1 MRDEERNR
9 HFVTASPR
17 HSTPDTRHL
26 LRMDT
31 IFISDLRLDI
41 LIGVYDWERRVPQTV
56 QLDLEIGIPDASR
69 PRSDR
74 IRETIDYAKVI
85 ARIKES
91 LQENRFLLVERLAE
105 HLAGLVMTEFRAP
118 WVKVSVSKLAV
129 EKDVKR
135 VGITIERG
143 SKS

>member
-1 MRDEERNR
+1 
-9 HFVTASPR
+9 
-17 HSTPDTRHL
+17 
-26 LRMDT
+26 MDT
-31 IFISDLRLDI
+31 IFISDLRFDI

-56 QLDLEIGIPDASR
+56 QLDLEIGIPDGSR

-74 IRETIDYAKVI
+74 IRDTVDYAKVI
-85 ARIKES
+85 ERIKAS
-91 LQENRFLLVERLAE
+91 LLQERFLLVERLAE
-105 HLAGLVMTEFRAP
+105 HLAELVMTEFKAP

-143 SKS
+143 SRQ

>member
-1 MRDEERNR
+1 
-9 HFVTASPR
+9 
-17 HSTPDTRHL
+17 
-26 LRMDT
+26 MDV

-41 LIGVYDWERRVPQTV
+41 LIGVYDWERKVPQTV
-56 QLDLEIGIPDASR
+56 QLDLEIGIPDAGQ

-74 IRETIDYAKVI
+74 IRETIDYARVI
-85 ARIKES
+85 ERIKAS
-91 LQENRFLLVERLAE
+91 LTQDRFLLVERLAE
-105 HLAGLVMTEFRAP
+105 HLAQLVMTEFKAP

-143 SKS
+143 TKS

>member
-1 MRDEERNR
+1 
-9 HFVTASPR
+9 
-17 HSTPDTRHL
+17 
-26 LRMDT
+26 MDI

-41 LIGVYDWERRVPQTV
+41 LIGVYDWERKVPQTV
-56 QLDLEIGIPDASR
+56 QLDLEIGIPDAGQ

-74 IRETIDYAKVI
+74 IRETIDYARVI
-85 ARIKES
+85 ERIKAS
-91 LQENRFLLVERLAE
+91 LTQDRFLLVERLAE
-105 HLAGLVMTEFRAP
+105 HLAQLVMTEFKVP

-143 SKS
+143 SKP

>member
-1 MRDEERNR
+1 MG
-9 HFVTASPR
+9 PR
-17 HSTPDTRHL
+17 FSTFAPDSF
-26 LRMDT
+26 MDV
-31 IFISDLRLDI
+31 IFISDLRLDL
-41 LIGVYDWERRVPQTV
+41 LIGVYDWERKVPQTV

-85 ARIKES
+85 ERIQAS
-91 LQENRFLLVERLAE
+91 LKQDRFLLVERLAE
-105 HLAGLVMTEFRAP
+105 HLAQLLMTEFKAP

-143 SKS
+143 KRP

>member
-1 MRDEERNR
+1 
-9 HFVTASPR
+9 
-17 HSTPDTRHL
+17 
-26 LRMDT
+26 MDV

-41 LIGVYDWERRVPQTV
+41 LIGVYDWERKVPQTV
-56 QLDLEIGIPDASR
+56 QLDLEIGIPDAGQ

-74 IRETIDYAKVI
+74 IRETIDYARVI
-85 ARIKES
+85 ERIKAS
-91 LQENRFLLVERLAE
+91 LTQDRFLLVERLAE
-105 HLAGLVMTEFRAP
+105 HLAQLVMTEFKVP

-143 SKS
+143 IKT

>member
-1 MRDEERNR
+1 
-9 HFVTASPR
+9 
-17 HSTPDTRHL
+17 
-26 LRMDT
+26 MDV

-41 LIGVYDWERRVPQTV
+41 LIGVYDWERKVPQTV
-56 QLDLEIGIPDASR
+56 QLDLEIGVPDAGH

-85 ARIKES
+85 QRIQAS
-91 LQENRFLLVERLAE
+91 LTQDRFLLIERLAE
-105 HLAGLVMTEFRAP
+105 HLAQLVMTEFKAP
-118 WVKVSVSKLAV
+118 WVKISVSKLAV

-143 SKS
+143 IKT

>member
-1 MRDEERNR
+1 
-9 HFVTASPR
+9 
-17 HSTPDTRHL
+17 
-26 LRMDT
+26 MDV

-41 LIGVYDWERRVPQTV
+41 LIGVYDWERKVPQTV
-56 QLDLEIGIPDASR
+56 QLDLEIGIPDAGQ

-74 IRETIDYAKVI
+74 IRETIDYARVI
-85 ARIKES
+85 ERIKAS
-91 LQENRFLLVERLAE
+91 LTQDRFLLVERLAE
-105 HLAGLVMTEFRAP
+105 HLAQLVMTEFKVP

-143 SKS
+143 SRQ

>member
-1 MRDEERNR
+1 
-9 HFVTASPR
+9 
-17 HSTPDTRHL
+17 
-26 LRMDT
+26 MDF

-41 LIGVYDWERRVPQTV
+41 LIGVYDWERKVPQTV
-56 QLDLEIGIPDASR
+56 QLDLEIGISDASG

-85 ARIKES
+85 ERIKAS
-91 LQENRFLLVERLAE
+91 LKQDRFLLVERLAE
-105 HLAGLVMTEFRAP
+105 HLAQLVMTEFKAP

-143 SKS
+143 KNA

>member
-1 MRDEERNR
+1 
-9 HFVTASPR
+9 
-17 HSTPDTRHL
+17 
-26 LRMDT
+26 MDT

-41 LIGVYDWERRVPQTV
+41 LIGVYDWERKVPQTV
-56 QLDLEIGIPDASR
+56 QLDLEIGIPDAGQ

-74 IRETIDYAKVI
+74 IRETIDYARVI
-85 ARIKES
+85 ERIKAS
-91 LQENRFLLVERLAE
+91 LQQDRFLLVERLAE
-105 HLAGLVMTEFRAP
+105 HLAQLVMTEFKVP

-143 SKS
+143 TRG

>member
-1 MRDEERNR
+1 
-9 HFVTASPR
+9 
-17 HSTPDTRHL
+17 
-26 LRMDT
+26 MDV

-41 LIGVYDWERRVPQTV
+41 LIGVYDWERKVPQTV
-56 QLDLEIGIPDASR
+56 QLDLEIGIPDGGR

-85 ARIKES
+85 ERVKSA
-91 LQENRFLLVERLAE
+91 LQQERFLLVERLAE
-105 HLAGLVMTEFRAP
+105 HLAQLVMAEFKAP
-118 WVKVSVSKLAV
+118 WVRISVSKLAV

-143 SKS
+143 KKQ

>member
-1 MRDEERNR
+1 MG
-9 HFVTASPR
+9 PR
-17 HSTPDTRHL
+17 FSTFAPDSF
-26 LRMDT
+26 MDV
-31 IFISDLRLDI
+31 IFISDLRLDL
-41 LIGVYDWERRVPQTV
+41 LIGVYDWERKVPQTV

-85 ARIKES
+85 ERIQAS
-91 LQENRFLLVERLAE
+91 LKQDRFLLVERLAE
-105 HLAGLVMTEFRAP
+105 HLAQLVMTEFKAP
-118 WVKVSVSKLAV
+118 WDKVSVSKLAV

-143 SKS
+143 KRP

>member
-1 MRDEERNR
+1 
-9 HFVTASPR
+9 
-17 HSTPDTRHL
+17 
-26 LRMDT
+26 MDT

-41 LIGVYDWERRVPQTV
+41 LIGVYDWERKVPQTV
-56 QLDLEIGIPDASR
+56 QLDLEIGIPDGGH

-85 ARIKES
+85 QRIQAS
-91 LQENRFLLVERLAE
+91 LREERFLLVERLAE
-105 HLAGLVMTEFRAP
+105 HLAQLVMTEFKAP
-118 WVKVSVSKLAV
+118 WVKISVSKLAV

-143 SKS
+143 KKA

>member
-1 MRDEERNR
+1 
-9 HFVTASPR
+9 
-17 HSTPDTRHL
+17 
-26 LRMDT
+26 MDT

-41 LIGVYDWERRVPQTV
+41 LIGVYDWERKVPQTV
-56 QLDLEIGIPDASR
+56 QLDLEIGIPDAGQ

-85 ARIKES
+85 QRIQAS
-91 LQENRFLLVERLAE
+91 LTQDRFLLVERLAE
-105 HLAGLVMTEFRAP
+105 HLAQLVMTEFKVP

-143 SKS
+143 TKS